1 MTIEMAMSM
10 MSDEAVAQFEEEM
23 EMTLEE
29 YLTMINSD
37 PVLRLMADII
47 FQALLRGE

>member
-1 MTIEMAMSM
+1 MTIELAMSM

-47 FQALLRGE
+47 FSGTIKG